1 MFAVVLDFTDFVIIG
16 AVVLLAL
23 LGLFVYLNPARD
35 RARLFRVEAKLDLLL
50 KHAGIA
56 YDPKVAVRPS
66 VQDAL
71 QRGNKIEAIKLYR
84 EATGVGLAEAKKD
97 VEAIQISLKT

>member
-16 AVVLLAL
+16 AAKVAVLS
-23 LGLFVYLNPARD
+23 GLFVYLKPRD

-56 YDPKVAVRPS
+56 YDPKAAVQPS

-71 QRGNKIEAIKLYR
+71 QRGNKIEAIQLYR
-84 EATGVGLAEAKKD
+84 DATGVGLAEAKKD